1 MANRMVLYSIV
12 DISDVLYEN
21 YYESVSYVRGKNVE
35 SEKNHNSLI
44 SADNTCTK
52 RPYSTNPAHYLDKRY
67 YPY

>member
-1 MANRMVLYSIV
+1 MVLYSIV

-44 SADNTCTK
+44 SADNICTK
-52 RPYSTNPAHYLDKRY
+52 RLYSTNPAHYLYKRY